1 MPTPPNLTDPAE
13 RAAYKAELKQIARP
27 LRMGAV
33 WLAVLGALLAAL
45 RAKMLPMPIA
55 VPAAVLGL
63 AFFLMV
69 LGITV
74 RVKYHQRR
82 MRGDL

>member
-1 MPTPPNLTDPAE
+1 MPSPPNLNDPAE
-13 RAAYKAELKQIARP
+13 RAAYKAELKQIVRP

-45 RAKMLPMPIA
+45 RAKVWPMPIA

-82 MRGDL
+82 MHGDL

>member
-1 MPTPPNLTDPAE
+1 MPTPPRLSDPAE
-13 RAAYKAELKQIARP
+13 RAAYKAELRTVARP

-33 WLAVLGALLAAL
+33 WLAVLGALLAAV
-45 RAKMLPMPIA
+45 RARLWPMPIA
-55 VPAAVLGL
+55 VPVAVLGL

>member
-1 MPTPPNLTDPAE
+1 MPTPPRLNDPAE
-13 RAAYKAELKQIARP
+13 RAAYKAELRAVARP

-33 WLAVLGALLAAL
+33 WLAVAGALLAAL
-45 RAKMLPMPIA
+45 RVKVLPMPVA
-55 VPAAVLGL
+55 VPAAVLAL

-69 LGITV
+69 LGVTV

>member
-1 MPTPPNLTDPAE
+1 MPNPPNLNDPAE

-45 RAKMLPMPIA
+45 RAKVWPMPIA
-55 VPAAVLGL
+55 VPVAVLGL

-69 LGITV
+69 LGVTV

-82 MRGDL
+82 MRGAL